1 MDSLKKIIK
10 EDFII
15 NNCINGNYN
24 ILNDIE
30 GGKFINKCK
39 LIEYF
44 ENKFIKYN
52 IHKYNGRY
60 IKELIEESYETGFVD
75 LNDLCASHFKINQVI
90 NANKRNLFIDLY
102 DYHHDTF
109 FIDKY
114 KNKLYERL
122 HIYLINNI
130 SSLILYSFIIFINVS
145 IIISTYNKNYVR
157 DGYLEEVNNTIKIA
171 KSFAILIDFNICL
184 CLFTSFS
191 LLDTIYSKVIFLN
204 TYLPIFIYR
213 KIHYISGIIL
223 YISILAHTVAHF
235 INIYNL
241 SKLNYN
247 CLYYIL
253 DLNKLGF
260 SETTANNSIDYI
272 TSYPYITGIILFI
285 LFLFHGILC
294 IQYLK
299 KKIRLS
305 LFNLFHSAIS
315 IFSIIFLLFHGYR
328 QWLDTTK
335 NYIWTLPFI
344 IYYIIDN
351 RYKIFK
357 LNKAFIVE
365 ANVYYDKFIVLSI
378 SKNLKYINDE
388 IGVTAMVN
396 IPAINNY
403 EWHPFSVD
411 VCKESNSNYIKLYIE
426 ITGKWTTELKK
437 LVNNASIYRNSYES
451 DLPILES
458 LSSSS
463 NSDKEDESGSID
475 SNTNMVYIN
484 NMNITNKFKIYIS
497 NYHRTTLSFIKYYP
511 VNVIFAFGVGITPFV
526 AIFKDYINQMK
537 RINKHY
543 QNIKKI
549 KLVWVINN
557 IDILY
562 LFKEFFDEINNYSY
576 LELFDINIF
585 LTTEI
590 PKNDKCVIDY
600 VRNAIYIKYDYDIIF
615 GMNHNIIKLERPNIE
630 NIIKNIIY
638 KINLHNISK
647 SLGVFI
653 CGSDGIEKKI
663 KLMCY
668 EHNYNIHNIHIHFH
682 KA

>member
-15 NNCINGNYN
+15 NNCINENYN

-30 GGKFINKCK
+30 SGKFIKKCK

-52 IHKYNGRY
+52 IGKYNEKY
-60 IKELIEESYETGFVD
+60 IKGLIEDSYETGYVD
-75 LNDLCASHFKINQVI
+75 LNDLCANHFKVNQVI
-90 NANKRNLFIDLY
+90 NANKHNLFIDLY
-102 DYHHDTF
+102 DCHHDTF

-122 HIYLINNI
+122 HIYLINNL
-130 SSLILYSFIIFINVS
+130 SSLILYSFIIFINIS

-157 DGYLEEVNNTIKIA
+157 DGYLEEVNNTIKVA

-223 YISILAHTVAHF
+223 YISILAHTVSHF

-247 CLYYIL
+247 CVYYIL
-253 DLNKLGF
+253 DLHKLGF
-260 SETTANNSIDYI
+260 SKTTANKSIDYI

-305 LFNLFHSAIS
+305 LFNLFHSTIS
-315 IFSIIFLLFHGYR
+315 IFSIIFLLFHGYK
-328 QWLDTTK
+328 QWLGTAK

-357 LNKAFIVE
+357 LNKAFIIE

-378 SKNLKYINDE
+378 SKNLKYINDT
-388 IGVTAMVN
+388 IGVTTMVN

-411 VCKESNSNYIKLYIE
+411 VCKVSNSNYIKLYIE
-426 ITGKWTTELKK
+426 ITGKWTTDLKK
-437 LVNNASIYRNSYES
+437 LVNNTSIYRNSYES

-458 LSSSS
+458 SSPSS
-463 NSDKEDESGSID
+463 NSDKEDESSVD
-475 SNTNMVYIN
+475 SNTNIAYIN
-484 NMNITNKFKIYIS
+484 NMNITNKFKIYLS
-497 NYHRTTLSFIKYYP
+497 NYHMTSLSFIKYYP

-557 IDILY
+557 INILY
-562 LFKEFFDEINNYSY
+562 LFKDLFDEINNYSY

-590 PKNDKCVIDY
+590 PKNDKCIIEY

-653 CGSDGIEKKI
+653 CGSDVIEKKI
-663 KLMCY
+663 KSLCY
-668 EHNYNIHNIHIHFH
+668 EHNYNIHNIHIHLH